1 MKRGG
6 RTMTGCV
13 NAKAEQ
19 KTTDLHNRTLNLKI
33 LFTLHGIIYSRS
45 ATQASNMQILLRAA
59 GAWHFFSIKPDFNQ
73 ESCI

>member
-1 MKRGG
+1 
-6 RTMTGCV
+6 MTGCV

-33 LFTLHGIIYSRS
+33 RFTLHGIIYSRS
-45 ATQASNMQILLRAA
+45 ATQASNMQVLLRAL
-59 GAWHFFSIKPDFNQ
+59 GAWCFFCIEPDFNQ

>member
-1 MKRGG
+1 MKRGR

-33 LFTLHGIIYSRS
+33 LFTLPGIIYSRS
-45 ATQASNMQILLRAA
+45 STQASDMQILLRAG
-59 GAWHFFSIKPDFNQ
+59 GAQRLFCIEPDFDQ

>member
-13 NAKAEQ
+13 NAKAKQ

-33 LFTLHGIIYSRS
+33 LFTLPGIIYSRS
-45 ATQASNMQILLRAA
+45 STQASNMQILWRAG
-59 GAWHFFSIKPDFNQ
+59 GAKHLFCIEPDFNQ